1 MTWHSLSALLGT
13 EAGQGLF
20 WAAVILGWLAGALCV
35 VALGWRRLTAGGV
48 CSHEYR
54 LMQYRL
60 QDADRQ
66 VGALLLQNAQLVAG
80 RVERLAR
87 RVDATAGRKGAA

>member
-1 MTWHSLSALLGT
+1 MNPWTEVSALLGT
-13 EAGQGLF
+13 EAGQGLL
-20 WAAVILGWLAGALCV
+20 WAAVLIGWLAGAGFVLV
-35 VALGWRRLTAGGV
+35 LFWRRLTAGGV

-54 LMQYRL
+54 LMRMRL

-87 RVDATAGRKGAA
+87 RVDATTRKGAS